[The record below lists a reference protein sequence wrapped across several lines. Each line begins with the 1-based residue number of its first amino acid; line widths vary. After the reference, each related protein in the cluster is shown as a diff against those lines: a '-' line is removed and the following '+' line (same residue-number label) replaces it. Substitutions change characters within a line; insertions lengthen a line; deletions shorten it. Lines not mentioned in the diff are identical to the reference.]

1 MQVFRPLVL
10 SLLAAFSVSPL
21 VTAQSLT
28 KESALRSDAQAS
40 ADLFPFL
47 QPFDIRGT
55 TLRPATPAAD
65 SKDDSQDM
73 LPKDLGRQRILTLEE
88 DGNEPICY
96 TLRTYR
102 VARES
107 SDSDSTK
114 PAGYSTCQRASRFQL
129 KTAVDSREIAP
140 R

>member
-28 KESALRSDAQAS
+28 KESALRPDAQAS
-40 ADLFPFL
+40 AELFSFL
-47 QPFDIRGT
+47 QPFDIRAIT
-55 TLRPATPAAD
+55 PRSATPAAD
-65 SKDDSQDM
+65 SKDDSPDM
-73 LPKDLGRQRILTLEE
+73 PPKNLGRQRILTLEE

-107 SDSDSTK
+107 PDSDSTK

-129 KTAVDSREIAP
+129 KTAVDLREIAP